1 MLFPLKLE
9 RHLPLQQQLH
19 DQLRGLIESGA
30 LSPGHRMPSSRV
42 LAEQHSVSRMTVVLT
57 YERLI
62 AAGLLHT
69 TPSGGTFVAAAPVEV
84 APMPPNAAERAVRE
98 AVHSEGETGRPDPD
112 LFPAS
117 RWRALLRSA
126 VDTFGIT
133 HGARTHAG
141 YTALQDTLATWL
153 RAARGI
159 GVLPGQIM
167 IAQSRQQALEIAVHM
182 LLSPGLR
189 VAVESPGD
197 SIAGGL
203 WRTHGARLVPVP
215 VDNDGMVT
223 DLLASTRAAL
233 AHVSP
238 VHQTPLGVV
247 LSMARR
253 AALLEWA
260 AAASAYI
267 VEADHCGDLRY
278 DHERVPALMADDT
291 AERVLHIGDF
301 AGVLGPWLTTAYLVV
316 PPHLIDAA
324 MSASRLLHARA
335 GGIELGVLAEF
346 IASSA
351 YSRHLLRVRRHY
363 ASRRD
368 ALRLA
373 LRAHF
378 GPGDL
383 GGAAAGF
390 AATWIPPQSAGPLD
404 RILAEAE
411 ESGLKA
417 EHIAVPRHAADGS
430 ASDMLLIGFGHLS
443 EEQISHRVGQLAKRL
458 HHRWPD
464 MQAALGS
471 YHPDADARQAVG

>member
-1 MLFPLKLE
+1 MLLPLKLD

-19 DQLRGLIESGA
+19 DQLRELIDAGA
-30 LSPGHRMPSSRV
+30 LRPGQRMPSSRA

-62 AAGLLHT
+62 ASGVLHT
-69 TPSGGTFVAAAPVEV
+69 TPSGGTFVGMARTEASAAPSC
-84 APMPPNAAERAVRE
+84 PAERAMRE
-98 AVHSEGETGRPDPD
+98 AAHGEGETGRPDPE

-117 RWRALLRSA
+117 RWRTLLRSA
-126 VDTFGIT
+126 VDTFAVP
-133 HGARTHAG
+133 HGGRSHSG
-141 YTALQDTLATWL
+141 YTALQDTLVKWL

-159 GVLPGQIM
+159 AVLPEQIM
-167 IAQSRQQALEIAVHM
+167 IAPSRHQALEIAVHM
-182 LLSPGLR
+182 LLRPGMR

-197 SIAGGL
+197 PVAVGL
-203 WRTHGARLVPVP
+203 WRTHGAKLVPMP
-215 VDNDGMVT
+215 VDDDGMVT
-223 DLLASTRAAL
+223 DLLGAARAGL
-233 AHVSP
+233 VHVSP
-238 VHQTPLGVV
+238 LHQSPLGVV
-247 LSMARR
+247 LSASRR
-253 AALLEWA
+253 AALLDWA
-260 AAASAYI
+260 AAAPAYI

-278 DHERVPALMADDT
+278 DHERVPALMAEDAAD
-291 AERVLHIGDF
+291 RVLHIGDF

-316 PPHLIDAA
+316 PPQLVAPA
-324 MSASRLLHARA
+324 MSAMRLLHARA
-335 GGIELGVLAEF
+335 FGIELGVLAEF
-346 IASSA
+346 IESSA

-390 AATWIPPQSAGPLD
+390 AATWMPPKSAGPLD
-404 RILAEAE
+404 RILSEAE

-417 EHIAVPRHAADGS
+417 ERIAALCHP
-430 ASDMLLIGFGHLS
+430 ASGLSSDVLLIGFGHLS

-458 HHRWPD
+458 QHRWSD
-464 MQAALGS
+464 MQIPLGS
-471 YHPDADARQAVG
+471 YQPDADTHHVAG